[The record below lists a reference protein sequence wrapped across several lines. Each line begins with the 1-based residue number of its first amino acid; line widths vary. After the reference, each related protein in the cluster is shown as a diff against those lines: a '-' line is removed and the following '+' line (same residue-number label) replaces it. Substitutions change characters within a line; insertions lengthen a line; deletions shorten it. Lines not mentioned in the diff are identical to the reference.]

1 MEDEREEARIDRLL
15 VKEKKSWKNIMMR
28 ETNKRQAFN

>member
-15 VKEKKSWKNIMMR
+15 VKEKTAQKNIMMR
-28 ETNKRQAFN
+28 ETKLR